1 MGGKSGGDD
10 IETYEQAK
18 TPARNTMSASAAS
31 ARAQMLR
38 RGISST
44 FSRRSYGSGGGGSM
58 MQPYSSSNGA
68 KLG

>member
-1 MGGKSGGDD
+1 MGGKSGSDD

-18 TPARNTMSASAAS
+18 TPVRNTMSASAAS

-44 FSRRSYGSGGGGSM
+44 FARRSYGGTGGGGM